1 MPASRSASS
10 RAGSG
15 PIRVGVLGQGR
26 SGLSIHSRWFE
37 QSPRKYRIVAV
48 ADLLAERRQYAQEH
62 FGADVYRDYQDLL
75 ARDDL
80 DLVVNSLPSHQH
92 PPVTIEALQAGH
104 NVVCEKPNAWNVAQ
118 LDEMI
123 AAAKKARRVLAPF
136 QQSRFRALF
145 RKTCE
150 VIDSGVLGRIV
161 QIRIAA
167 NGFARRWD
175 WQTVQEYKGGE
186 LLNTGPHF
194 VDWAVAFQGFK
205 VPDQILCVLD
215 RANTFGDAEDFV
227 KVVLKKKGEPVIDLE
242 ISRCDAYP
250 GDMITVHGTQG
261 GLSGGGG
268 GLRWKY
274 FDPKKAPKQKLIRQ
288 SLPDQAYCRETL
300 KFTEKTWKPTKAQ
313 ADAFGWMSKQ
323 FYDHLYKVLREGAK
337 LEITPQ
343 QVRVQM
349 AVMEECH
356 RQARLSKLP
365 AKGWPK
371 GR

>member
-1 MPASRSASS
+1 MAASRTTRSS
-10 RAGSG
+10 SG
-15 PIRVGVLGQGR
+15 PLRVGVLGQGR

-48 ADLLAERRQYAQEH
+48 ADLLADRRRHAGERFAC
-62 FGADVYRDYQDLL
+62 DTYRDHGDLL

-80 DLVVNSLPSHQH
+80 DLVVNSLPSHLH

-104 NVVCEKPNAWNVAQ
+104 NVVTEKPAAWNVAQ
-118 LDEMI
+118 LDRMI

-136 QQSRFRALF
+136 QQSRYRALF
-145 RKTCE
+145 RETLD

-161 QIRIAA
+161 QVRIVA

-175 WQTVQEYKGGE
+175 WQTLQEFRGGN

-194 VDWAVAFQGFK
+194 VDWAVCLQGFRK
-205 VPDQILCVLD
+205 PDEVFCAMD
-215 RANTFGDAEDFV
+215 RANTYGDAEDYV
-227 KVVLKKKGEPVIDLE
+227 KVVLKKKGAPVIDLE
-242 ISRCDAYP
+242 ISSCDAFP

-261 GLSGGGG
+261 GLSGGAS

-274 FDPKKAPKQKLIRQ
+274 YNPKRTPKQKLIRQ
-288 SLPDQAYCRETL
+288 PLPEQAYCRESLTMA
-300 KFTEKTWKPTKAQ
+300 EKSWSPSKSQ
-313 ADAFGWMSKQ
+313 ADAFTWMSRQ
-323 FYDHLYKVLREGAK
+323 FYDGLFKVLRQGGK
-337 LEITPQ
+337 QEITPQ

>member
-1 MPASRSASS
+1 MPASRRSN
-10 RAGSG
+10 RATG
-15 PIRVGVLGQGR
+15 PLRVGVLGQGR
-26 SGLSIHSRWFE
+26 SGLSIHSAWFE
-37 QSPRKYRIVAV
+37 QSPRKYKVVAV
-48 ADLLAERRQYAQEH
+48 ADLLSERRKQAEER
-62 FGADVYRDYQDLL
+62 FGCDSYQDYKALL

-80 DLVVNSLPSHQH
+80 DLVVNSLPSHLH

-118 LDEMI
+118 LDKMI

-136 QQSRFRALF
+136 QQSRHSTLF
-145 RKTCE
+145 RKTLD

-161 QIRIAA
+161 QVRIVS
-167 NGFARRWD
+167 NGFSRRWD
-175 WQTVQEYKGGE
+175 WQTLQEFKGGN
-186 LLNTGPHF
+186 LLNTGPHY
-194 VDWAVAFQGFK
+194 VDWAVCLQGFRR
-205 VPDQILCVLD
+205 PDEIFCAMD
-215 RANTFGDAEDFV
+215 RANTWGDAEDYV
-227 KVVLKKKGEPVIDLE
+227 KVVLKKKGAPIIDLE
-242 ISRCDAYP
+242 ISSCDAYP

-261 GLSGGGG
+261 GLSGGAA

-274 FDPKKAPKQKLIRQ
+274 FNPEKAPKLKLIRQ
-288 SLPDQAYCRETL
+288 PLPEQAYCRETL
-300 KFTEKTWKPTKAQ
+300 PMTKKNWVPSKAQ
-313 ADAFGWMSKQ
+313 ANAFGWMSKQ
-323 FYDHLYKVLREGAK
+323 FYDGLFGVLRDGEK

-365 AKGWPK
+365 AKGWSK

>member
-1 MPASRSASS
+1 MSASRTSKRST
-10 RAGSG
+10 G
-15 PIRVGVLGQGR
+15 PLRVGVLGQGR

-37 QSPRKYRIVAV
+37 SSPRKYKIVAI
-48 ADLLAERRQYAQEH
+48 ADLLADRRRHAEER
-62 FGADVYRDYQDLL
+62 FGCDTYRDHSALL

-80 DLVVNSLPSHQH
+80 DLVVNSLPSHLH
-92 PPVTIEALQAGH
+92 PPVTIEALGAGH
-104 NVVCEKPNAWNVAQ
+104 NVVTEKPAAWNVAQ
-118 LDEMI
+118 LNTMI

-136 QQSRFRALF
+136 QQSRYRALF
-145 RKTCE
+145 RKTLD

-161 QIRIAA
+161 QVRIVA

-175 WQTVQEYKGGE
+175 WQTLQEFKGGN

-194 VDWAVAFQGFK
+194 VDWAVCLQGFRK
-205 VPDQILCVLD
+205 PDEVFCAMD
-215 RANTFGDAEDFV
+215 RANTWGDAEDFV
-227 KVVLKKKGEPVIDLE
+227 KVVLKRKGAPVVDLE
-242 ISRCDAYP
+242 ISSCDAYP

-261 GLSGGGG
+261 GLSGGGA

-274 FDPKKAPKQKLIRQ
+274 YNPKETPKQKLIRQ
-288 SLPDQAYCRETL
+288 PLPNQAYCRESLTL
-300 KFTEKTWKPTKAQ
+300 TEKSWAPSKTQ
-313 ADAFGWMSKQ
+313 SDAFTWMSKQ
-323 FYDHLYKVLREGAK
+323 FYDRLYNVLRNGEK

-365 AKGWPK
+365 AKGWSK